1 MIRFL
6 LKGLLRDRSRSL
18 FPVLSVSLGVAI
30 TVLLHGWLN
39 GVQQMMIDTNARFQ
53 TGFVRVMSQAYAEN
67 EDILPNDLALLHSD
81 SVLQDL
87 HSRFPDWNWHPRIR
101 FGGLI
106 DVPDNLGETRAQTSV
121 LGWGL
126 ELLHP
131 TLPATGEYYT
141 SEKAIFNFEPAMVA
155 GHLPEKP
162 GQVLLSYLLAE
173 DLALQPGDTVTII
186 GSTMYAGMAVQNF
199 TVAGF
204 VRFGIQALDRRV
216 LIADLADVQYALDM
230 ENAVGEIFGY
240 PGDALFIG
248 DSLRAMAGRYNN
260 SQPQDNPFRP
270 MLVALP
276 DQMGLDQLLDIYDI
290 FSFVII
296 FIFLLVMS
304 IVLWNAG
311 LMSGI
316 RRYGEI
322 GVRLAIGESHGT
334 IYKHMLYEAGLI
346 GIIGSVSGTLLG
358 LSAAWYLQTYGID
371 ISAFMK
377 NTPMMIQDIV
387 RARITRF
394 SFIIGFIP
402 GTGATIL
409 GAAISGLGIYRRQ
422 TAQLFKEL
430 ET

>member
-39 GVQQMMIDTNARFQ
+39 GVEQMMIDSNARFQ

-67 EDILPNDLALLHSD
+67 EDILPNDLALLQAD
-81 SVLQDL
+81 SILQDL
-87 HSRFPDWNWHPRIR
+87 HTRYPDWNWHPRIR

-106 DVPDNLGETRAQTSV
+106 DVPDSLGETRAQTSV
-121 LGWGL
+121 IAWGL

-131 TLPATGEYYT
+131 ALPAAGEHYTGEM
-141 SEKAIFNFEPAMVA
+141 SIFNFEQALVA
-155 GHLPEKP
+155 GRFPEKQ
-162 GQVLLSYLLAE
+162 GEVLLSYLLAE

-186 GSTMYAGMAVQNF
+186 GSTMFAGMAVQNF
-199 TVAGF
+199 TVSGF
-204 VRFGIQALDRRV
+204 VRFGIQALDRRA
-216 LIADLADVQYALDM
+216 LIADLSDVQYALDM
-230 ENAVGEIFGY
+230 ENAVAEIFGY
-240 PGDALFIG
+240 PGDGLFIG
-248 DSLRAMAGRYNN
+248 DSLQAMAAKFN
-260 SQPQDNPFRP
+260 SAQPPEDPFRP
-270 MLVALP
+270 KMIALP
-276 DQMGLDQLLDIYDI
+276 DQMGLDQLLKIYSM

-296 FIFLLVMS
+296 FVFLFVMS

-334 IYKHMLYEAGLI
+334 IYKHMLFEAGLI
-346 GIIGSVSGTLLG
+346 GIIGSVLGTMLG
-358 LSAAWYLQTYGID
+358 LSAAWYLQTYGIN

-387 RARITRF
+387 RARITMF
-394 SFIIGFIP
+394 SFVIGFIP
-402 GTGATIL
+402 GAGATIL
-409 GAAISGLGIYRRQ
+409 GTAISGAGIYRRQ

-430 ET
+430 EA